1 MVWYFIGV
9 YIINRT
15 LHCRLEIQNFSS
27 RVEGKFRISPR
38 PCNILYFL
46 LIMKYYI
53 EKRNDVNRFFKC
65 PTLGQRFSDKFPT
78 AEGGAGEEIGMLGI
92 DRAINNRLK
101 VPVTKKKDP
110 IISLLARSS
119 PLLLLIFTFINLNL
133 KSVFANRVWPALLE
147 FVCVRSAF

>member
-1 MVWYFIGV
+1 
-9 YIINRT
+9 
-15 LHCRLEIQNFSS
+15 
-27 RVEGKFRISPR
+27 
-38 PCNILYFL
+38 
-46 LIMKYYI
+46 MKYYI

-78 AEGGAGEEIGMLGI
+78 AEGGGGGGGEIGMLGI

-133 KSVFANRVWPALLE
+133 KSVSANRV
-147 FVCVRSAF
+147 

>member
-15 LHCRLEIQNFSS
+15 LHYCLEIQNFSS
-27 RVEGKFRISPR
+27 RVEGKFRISAR
-38 PCNILYFL
+38 PCNILYL
-46 LIMKYYI
+46 WNIISKKGMM
-53 EKRNDVNRFFKC
+53 
-65 PTLGQRFSDKFPT
+65 ST
-78 AEGGAGEEIGMLGI
+78 ASSNAPPSGRGWQIPHSGRGGGGEIGMLGI

-110 IISLLARSS
+110 IIGLPARSS

-133 KSVFANRVWPALLE
+133 KSVSANRVWPAPLE
-147 FVCVRSAF
+147 LVCVRSAF

>member
-15 LHCRLEIQNFSS
+15 LHYRLEIQNFSS
-27 RVEGKFRISPR
+27 RVEGKFRISAR
-38 PCNILYFL
+38 PCNILYLWNIISKKGMMSTASSNAPPSGRGFL
-46 LIMKYYI
+46 TNSPQR
-53 EKRNDVNRFFKC
+53 KR
-65 PTLGQRFSDKFPT
+65 
-78 AEGGAGEEIGMLGI
+78 GGGEIGMLGI

-101 VPVTKKKDP
+101 IPLTKKKDP

-133 KSVFANRVWPALLE
+133 KSVSANRVWPAPLE
-147 FVCVRSAF
+147 LVCVRSAF